1 MLHETAVRSQ
11 YAPFC
16 VVCPKMG
23 QKQPYRQKKRA
34 EELTSTLSIRTYS
47 VQNKLYL
54 TPGQLS
60 IDVPAS
66 FSYGHFVHY
75 LRVRF
80 TAIAVYRVVARFTD
94 FNALWC
100 VEPQAYQTWSG
111 LMA

>member
-16 VVCPKMG
+16 VICPKMG
-23 QKQPYRQKKRA
+23 QKQPYRQKNRA
-34 EELTSTLSIRTYS
+34 EELTSTLFIRTHLS
-47 VQNKLYL
+47 QNQLYL
-54 TPGQLS
+54 TSCQLS

-66 FSYGHFVHY
+66 FSNGYLVYY

-80 TAIAVYRVVARFTD
+80 VAILVYCVVARFAD
-94 FNALWC
+94 LNALWC
-100 VEPQAYQTWSG
+100 VEPQAYQAWSG